1 MDAAEKYVR
10 QRYPEVR
17 LSHDFDGWSIFLHE
31 GMCEPIGVFR
41 LASKA
46 AARQA
51 AYEFTL
57 AREEAIRQVREEI
70 AELQD
75 DTSAYARGEYLGE
88 VYRRILAREQAHL
101 DSLLVGWKGK

>member
-1 MDAAEKYVR
+1 MDAAEEYVR
-10 QRYPEVR
+10 SRWNEDAKVPCI
-17 LSHDFDGWSIFLHE
+17 SHVTIVLNDPYWLKPHADEDGYE
-31 GMCEPIGVFR
+31 
-41 LASKA
+41 ASCW
-46 AARQA
+46 QA

-57 AREEAIRQVREEI
+57 AYEEKIRQVREEI